1 MRFTRKSSTTEK
13 NMRCSSWEEHLILPQ
28 SCQTSEGKGRIALT
42 RGHTYCLGNQPRQA
56 PPTGEQVIIGYMV
69 VLYAVRCKFNYIR
82 QRPPAVCCKQ
92 YIHHV
97 NCVSRWFYFLLWP
110 STFIYDIPAY
120 ARWTIKSPWCKISI
134 IRDTSMVSW
143 FQSYRPHT
151 HTHTH
156 TQGHQ
161 SGG

>member
-13 NMRCSSWEEHLILPQ
+13 NMWDAPPGPQ

-134 IRDTSMVSW
+134 IRQWLVG
-143 FQSYRPHT
+143 FKVIVHT

-156 TQGHQ
+156 THTHCRPTAL
-161 SGG
+161 